1 MGFFIPFALGWA
13 GGYIAWKAIDPSCR
27 VGKGYGLSG
36 MTRKNR
42 AARRARR

>member
-27 VGKGYGLSG
+27 VCRPDGKALYGV
-36 MTRKNR
+36 R
-42 AARRARR
+42 APRRRGR